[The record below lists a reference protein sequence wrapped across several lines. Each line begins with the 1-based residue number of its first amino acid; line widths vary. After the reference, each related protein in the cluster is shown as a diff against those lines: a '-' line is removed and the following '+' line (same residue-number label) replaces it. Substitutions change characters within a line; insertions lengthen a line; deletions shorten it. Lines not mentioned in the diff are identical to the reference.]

1 MSYPIDEFNFVH
13 ICVNLNW
20 TCKICNIMCSMNKT
34 KDYTEKQQSAYELIR
49 SINPSENSICIK
61 ALKVYDTTGGCTE
74 LNQERW

>member
-1 MSYPIDEFNFVH
+1 
-13 ICVNLNW
+13 
-20 TCKICNIMCSMNKT
+20 MNKT